1 MKKLLFVAVAGFAL
15 LLITACSANTENSNK
30 AIDQQEAG
38 SEFATSQSPQIIKGP
53 NITLVAKKGTQKLS
67 SGVTVPVWTFNG
79 SAPGPEIRVK
89 KGEKVRVT
97 LKNELPSPVS
107 IHWHGYPVPNKMDG
121 VPGVTQDAV
130 APGKNFTYSFVAD
143 KAGTYWYHSHQDSV
157 NQVDRG
163 LYGAFVVEEP
173 EEKYDRD
180 YTLMLD
186 EWVTDKRQ
194 INRQIA
200 SMTQGNS
207 QKDNK
212 DSGGMNHMPGMN
224 RNDSDHDRDRMDM
237 GNIDMSGNMM
247 KDNMSMYDLYTIN
260 GKSGHSVKP
269 LDVKK
274 GDNVRLRFINAGY
287 LPHDIHIHGHSIR
300 VITTDG
306 QPINNPQA
314 VKNQVIPV
322 APGER
327 YDVSFIAD
335 NPGKWYI
342 EDQGTTKAADGMKTV
357 IDYAGSKTTTDR
369 PNPDSSLPAINFDQY
384 GANAKPTFT
393 LNQKYDVNYTMDL
406 NAGMDNNGMIYTIN
420 GKTFPNF
427 DPIKVRRGD
436 RVKVK
441 LVNRDPMNN
450 HPMHLHGHFF
460 QVLSKNGKP
469 VTGSPI
475 YKDTL
480 NVKPGETDEVA
491 FLADN
496 PGNWLFHCHDL
507 HHASAGMVT
516 EVNYTDDHSNDVTDP
531 SNDNKSE

>member
-1 MKKLLFVAVAGFAL
+1 MKKLLFAAVIGFAL
-15 LLITACSANTENSNK
+15 LIFTACSANTENGNEGT
-30 AIDQQEAG
+30 AQQEAG
-38 SEFATSQSPQIIKGP
+38 GETATLPSPQILKGP
-53 NITLVAKKGTQKLS
+53 NITLVAKKGAQKLK

-79 SAPGPEIRVK
+79 TAPGPEIRVK
-89 KGEKVRVT
+89 KGQKVRVT

-130 APGKNFTYSFVAD
+130 APGKSFTYSFVAD
-143 KAGTYWYHSHQDSV
+143 RAGTYWYHSHQDSV

-163 LYGAFVVEEP
+163 LYGAFIVEDP
-173 EEKYDRD
+173 EEKYDRE

-186 EWVTDKRQ
+186 EWVTDKSQIDRQ
-194 INRQIA
+194 IK
-200 SMTQGNS
+200 SMTQGS
-207 QKDNK
+207 GQKGSN

-224 RNDSDHDRDRMDM
+224 MGDNGDMDM
-237 GNIDMSGNMM
+237 GSMGMSGNMM

-260 GKSGHSVKP
+260 GRSGNSVKP

-274 GDNVRLRFINAGY
+274 GDHVRLRFINAGY
-287 LPHDIHIHGHSIR
+287 LPHSIHIHGHRIR
-300 VITTDG
+300 VIATDG
-306 QPINNPQA
+306 QPINKPQT
-314 VKNQVIPV
+314 VKDQVIPI

-327 YDVSFIAD
+327 YDVSFIAN

-342 EDQGTTKAADGMKTV
+342 EDHGTAKGTDGMKAV
-357 IDYAGSKTTTDR
+357 IDYEGSKATTDR
-369 PNPDSSLPAINFDQY
+369 SDADLSLPAISLDQY
-384 GANAKPTFT
+384 GASTKPTFT

-427 DPIKVRRGD
+427 DPIKVKKGD

-441 LVNRDPMNN
+441 LVNHDHMNN
-450 HPMHLHGHFF
+450 HPMHLHGHSF
-460 QVLSKNGKP
+460 QILSKNGKP
-469 VTGSPI
+469 ITGSPV

-480 NVKPGETDEVA
+480 NMKPGETDEVA
-491 FLADN
+491 FLANN

-507 HHASAGMVT
+507 HHAAAGMIT
-516 EVNYTDDHSNDVTDP
+516 EVNYTDDS
-531 SNDNKSE
+531 K